1 MAVEASLPAHLLGLL
16 QDLASRLI
24 ARALPRIVP
33 SPHTSTAN
41 FGVTSI
47 AFSILP
53 AIPLL
58 DSFGFDP
65 LIARFLWA
73 VNTVPGR
80 ILLELA
86 IPIPLKFVVEKVLN
100 ILDGNGV

>member
-16 QDLASRLI
+16 QDLASRLV

-33 SPHTSTAN
+33 SPHTRTAN